1 MMTSL
6 PGPAVLALTVLTL
19 TPTQAQAADFIRA
32 PQSSIAIG
40 ISGDSSIENDASPVS
55 FAVAKQAL
63 APRNRAAK
71 PSKKKAVPG
80 RAKPQAD
87 APPAMPDATDMVVDP
102 TPAAQRVMGWVG
114 SARDNGKLPYVIL
127 DKQAARIW
135 LYDAKGKLV
144 ADAPVLIGIMAG
156 DDATPGV
163 GAKSLAEI
171 GPAEKTTPAGRFLA
185 KFGVAAGKTRVLWVD
200 YTTSVALH
208 TIPPGNPKEKRVE
221 RMLSPDIADNRITFG
236 CINVPKRFYAKVSP
250 LFGKR
255 GGYVYILPDVKSPE
269 AVFPQLHAYP
279 AALPTA
285 VAATE

>member
-1 MMTSL
+1 MKTSL
-6 PGPAVLALTVLTL
+6 PGTAALALTVLTL
-19 TPTQAQAADFIRA
+19 APTQTNAADFIRA
-32 PQSSIAIG
+32 VQSAIG
-40 ISGDSSIENDASPVS
+40 TGRSVDSSIENDVS
-55 FAVAKQAL
+55 TVHIAVSKQAL
-63 APRNRAAK
+63 ASSNQAAK
-71 PSKKKAVPG
+71 TPGKKAAPG
-80 RAKPQAD
+80 RAKPKVD
-87 APPAMPDATDMVVDP
+87 APPAVPDATEMVVDP
-102 TPAAQRVMGWVG
+102 TPVAQRVMGWVG

-135 LYDAKGKLV
+135 LYDAKGALI
-144 ADAPVLIGIMAG
+144 ADAPVLVGIMAG

-208 TIPPGNPKEKRVE
+208 TIPPGSPKEKRVE

-250 LFGKR
+250 LFAKR
-255 GGYVYILPDVKSPE
+255 GGYVYILPDVTSPE

-279 AALPTA
+279 AAVPAA
-285 VAATE
+285 VAAAD

>member
-6 PGPAVLALTVLTL
+6 PGSAALALTFLTL
-19 TPTQAQAADFIRA
+19 TPTQAHAAVFIRDF
-32 PQSSIAIG
+32 QSSIADDA
-40 ISGDSSIENDASPVS
+40 SGRSSIENHASAVY
-55 FAVAKQAL
+55 FAVAKRAL
-63 APRNRAAK
+63 APSNQAAK
-71 PSKKKAVPG
+71 TPKKKAVPG
-80 RAKPQAD
+80 RAKPRAD
-87 APPAMPDATDMVVDP
+87 APPAAPDATGMVVDP

-135 LYDAKGKLV
+135 LYDAKGALV

-156 DDATPGV
+156 DDATPGI

-250 LFGKR
+250 LFAKR

-279 AALPTA
+279 AAMPA
-285 VAATE
+285 SVAAAD